1 MSSSEQA
8 AKESLKPL
16 AIEVE
21 NLKPIERLSWG
32 VRARLS
38 AVVMTAILLI
48 SGVTGQFLIEVQRR
62 TMFEE
67 ARQRAAALLETLSV
81 PCAMAMSTN
90 DLERLDAYL
99 EELSEGGGRRL
110 DLLEVAMSV
119 PQRSP
124 ETDGM
129 ETVRR
134 VEPASERSRIHRGE
148 SDSDA

>member
-1 MSSSEQA
+1 MSPSEKA
-8 AKESLKPL
+8 AKESVKPL

-21 NLKPIERLSWG
+21 NLKPVERFEWG
-32 VRARLS
+32 LRARLT
-38 AVVMTAILLI
+38 AVVMTAILLF

-110 DLLEVAMSV
+110 DLFEVAMLD
-119 PQRSP
+119 PQ
-124 ETDGM
+124 G
-129 ETVRR
+129 R
-134 VEPASERSRIHRGE
+134 VTALSGPGILELSLIHI
-148 SDSDA
+148 